1 MAFPQQISGI
11 NDQYGRGD
19 PTSKDIEDIK
29 SNDNDGKME
38 QLRSFAQDTT
48 LHGARFLFADN
59 ICRRFLWT
67 LAVIA
72 CFIHCCYQ
80 VFTCVSEFKKRPF
93 NTKITVNASTD
104 NGVSFPAVTLC
115 NLNSLNT
122 RRFVQIM
129 SMHENRSTIERKL
142 RDISLLSSRSKE
154 ISSQGFQNRNPGLF
168 RRQSTADTTKQL
180 QELFSHQIEEMFLPG
195 SPDFESCSFNG
206 KPCDVKHFTSY
217 KSFMFGKCY
226 TFNSVEGDNPP
237 LQKSTLAGQNS
248 GLKLRLNIER
258 EGYLK
263 STLNPFVGLA
273 ILIHDQKAFPIM
285 EEFGIKVQP
294 GVSTLCAIKKR
305 KVCILLTFNSST
317 QLASLSTDSDRCT
330 SSIELFYS
338 LRHKERRDKGKK
350 AMHY

>member
-48 LHGARFLFADN
+48 LHGARFLFANN
-59 ICRRFLWT
+59 IFRRLLWT
-67 LAVIA
+67 GVVIA
-72 CFIHCCYQ
+72 CFGHCCHQ
-80 VFTCVSEFKKRPF
+80 VFTCVSEFNKRPF
-93 NTKITVNASTD
+93 NTKITTNTSTD
-104 NGVSFPAVTLC
+104 DGVSFPAVTLC

-168 RRQSTADTTKQL
+168 RRQSTANTTKQL

-195 SPDFESCSFNG
+195 SPHFDSCSFNG
-206 KPCDVKHFTSY
+206 ERCDGKNFSSY
-217 KSFMFGKCY
+217 QSFMFGNCY
-226 TFNSVEGDNPP
+226 TLNFAEDGNPL
-237 LQKSTLAGQNS
+237 LQATMAGQYS

-258 EGYLK
+258 ESYMR
-263 STLNPFVGLA
+263 NPLQPSVGLV
-273 ILIHDQKAFPIM
+273 ILIHDKKTFPIM

-294 GVSTLCAIKKR
+294 GVSTLCAIKRR
-305 KVCILLTFNSST
+305 KVKCKNT
-317 QLASLSTDSDRCT
+317 
-330 SSIELFYS
+330 
-338 LRHKERRDKGKK
+338 HK
-350 AMHY
+350 

>member
-11 NDQYGRGD
+11 NDQYERD
-19 PTSKDIEDIK
+19 PTSKDIVDTK
-29 SNDNDGKME
+29 SNDNDGNME

-48 LHGARFLFADN
+48 TLHGARFLFTDN
-59 ICRRFLWT
+59 IFRRLLWAV
-67 LAVIA
+67 AVIV
-72 CFIHCCYQ
+72 CFGHCCYQ
-80 VFTCVSEFKKRPF
+80 VFTCVSEFNKRPF
-93 NTKITVNASTD
+93 NTKITVNTSTD

-122 RRFVQIM
+122 RRFVNIM
-129 SMHENRSTIERKL
+129 SMHKNRSIIERKL
-142 RDISLLSSRSKE
+142 RDITLLTRRSKE
-154 ISSQGFQNRNPGLF
+154 ISSQGFQNRNPDLF
-168 RRQSTADTTKQL
+168 RRQRTADNTKQL

-206 KPCDVKHFTSY
+206 KPCDVKNFTSY

-237 LQKSTLAGQNS
+237 LQDTMAGQHT

-263 STLNPFVGLA
+263 STLNPFVGLV
-273 ILIHDQKAFPIM
+273 ILIHDHKAFPIM

-305 KVCILLTFNSST
+305 KVNLKNICIINVHFLQPTC
-317 QLASLSTDSDRCT
+317 QPV
-330 SSIELFYS
+330 
-338 LRHKERRDKGKK
+338 
-350 AMHY
+350 